1 MWGILL
7 IQYVHGGWSRPFVLK
22 GDPLL
27 FSSNL
32 SLGSSRRIAKGVES
46 VFLVA
51 TKKKDATLFLHHWI
65 LALDL
70 VFFLSSFR
78 LTDLVL
84 FICLSF
90 LSRLVVDAIVCS
102 IETSSFFS
110 CTRLKDSDTTWLYGP
125 LYKAAID
132 EFDRSR
138 FGAQTVA
145 VAEEGSI
152 SIPTT
157 PTHEILAPI
166 LPTDLA
172 SIISTSRPTS
182 TSSAPTTPPASI
194 TSGVGA
200 SRSGLYKSGG
210 PLKPVL
216 KHKTASELFK
226 ADTLFHVQSDLRL
239 HRKIEPFN
247 KARESAVFK
256 QHRQPKLRFNDSVE
270 QCVSIDTDVIS
281 EEEEEEEESLA
292 NDNNQNVDIGKSN
305 SDGNGKDDEDA
316 RAGLN
321 GRHEDEDGGLLMR
334 ISARKHPR
342 SIVRIDSTT
351 LKAASLHGMQDDDL
365 EDPEDATTTDDE
377 DEEGLFDE
385 PIYLGNPYTG
395 SGTAYVGSR
404 QDAPHEA
411 ALDDV
416 SYTRPS
422 PPSPS
427 AGSIASAD
435 SSASSAPFYSASS
448 TPVSNSSDMEGQLPR
463 LEPQQQQQPVLSAQ
477 PTAIS
482 QQPQPSQQQQ
492 TGTFVVTHTS
502 SPRTISTSF
511 LEQPAPISTTTTS
524 TPAPSAARTALASA
538 LEAEKAMAA
547 NGGMQQRATDLVANV
562 KGLVNWASSLVFNSS
577 TF

>member
-1 MWGILL
+1 MHDDTDAGRL
-7 IQYVHGGWSRPFVLK
+7 IPVNPPAAAIDYLGNGWNNEDDIAASWKFMTKQKNDLINGLRLENASWRNWAKQRHNLK
-22 GDPLL
+22 TISPK
-27 FSSNL
+27 
-32 SLGSSRRIAKGVES
+32 SLN
-46 VFLVA
+46 
-51 TKKKDATLFLHHWI
+51 W
-65 LALDL
+65 
-70 VFFLSSFR
+70 
-78 LTDLVL
+78 
-84 FICLSF
+84 
-90 LSRLVVDAIVCS
+90 
-102 IETSSFFS
+102 
-110 CTRLKDSDTTWLYGP
+110 LKDSDTTWLYGP

-145 VAEEGSI
+145 AGGSV

-157 PTHEILAPI
+157 PTHEILDPI
-166 LPTDLA
+166 LSTDLA
-172 SIISTSRPTS
+172 SVISASTPMT

-194 TSGVGA
+194 TSGVIGGA
-200 SRSGLYKSGG
+200 RSGFYKSGG

-226 ADTLFHVQSDLRL
+226 ADTLFHVQSDQRL

-270 QCVSIDTDVIS
+270 QCVSIDTDAIS
-281 EEEEEEEESLA
+281 EEDEESIA
-292 NDNNQNVDIGKSN
+292 TDNDSNIDSSSRSN
-305 SDGNGKDDEDA
+305 SSGNENDDEEA

-321 GRHEDEDGGLLMR
+321 GRREDEDDGLLMR
-334 ISARKHPR
+334 ISVRKPLR

-351 LKAASLHGMQDDDL
+351 LKAASLHGMQDEDL
-365 EDPEDATTTDDE
+365 EDPENATTTDDE

-395 SGTAYVGSR
+395 SETAYVGSR
-404 QDAPHEA
+404 QDTPHEA

-427 AGSIASAD
+427 AGSTASAD
-435 SSASSAPFYSASS
+435 SSASSAVFYSASS
-448 TPVSNSSDMEGQLPR
+448 TPVSNSNSSIDEQPFQQ
-463 LEPQQQQQPVLSAQ
+463 EQQQQQQQPVPA
-477 PTAIS
+477 A
-482 QQPQPSQQQQ
+482 QPSQTPQQQQQQLQ
-492 TGTFVVTHTS
+492 TGTYVVTHTS

-511 LEQPAPISTTTTS
+511 LEQPVPVSTTTTS
-524 TPAPSAARTALASA
+524 TAPAPSAARTALTSA
-538 LEAEKAMAA
+538 LEAEKALAA

>member
-1 MWGILL
+1 MHDDTDAGRL
-7 IQYVHGGWSRPFVLK
+7 IPANGPPALAIDYLGGGWNNEDDIAASWKFMTKQKNDLINGLRLENASWRNWAKQRHNLK
-22 GDPLL
+22 TISPK
-27 FSSNL
+27 
-32 SLGSSRRIAKGVES
+32 SLN
-46 VFLVA
+46 
-51 TKKKDATLFLHHWI
+51 W
-65 LALDL
+65 
-70 VFFLSSFR
+70 
-78 LTDLVL
+78 
-84 FICLSF
+84 
-90 LSRLVVDAIVCS
+90 
-102 IETSSFFS
+102 
-110 CTRLKDSDTTWLYGP
+110 LKDSDTTWLYGP

-145 VAEEGSI
+145 AAGESV

-157 PTHEILAPI
+157 PTRHISDPI

-172 SIISTSRPTS
+172 SAISTS
-182 TSSAPTTPPASI
+182 TSSSSSTSTASTTS
-194 TSGVGA
+194 TTTGA
-200 SRSGLYKSGG
+200 GARGKMAGGLKNG

-226 ADTLFHVQSDLRL
+226 ADTLFHVQSDMRL
-239 HRKIEPFN
+239 NRRIDPIN

-281 EEEEEEEESLA
+281 EEDEDMGGYGS
-292 NDNNQNVDIGKSN
+292 DSNNN
-305 SDGNGKDDEDA
+305 SSTSGGSGSSSRSSENNNEKDDEDA
-316 RAGLN
+316 RVGLN

-334 ISARKHPR
+334 ISVRRPPR

-351 LKAASLHGMQDDDL
+351 LKAASLHGMNENL
-365 EDPEDATTTDDE
+365 EDPEDATTTEDE
-377 DEEGLFDE
+377 DDEGLFDE

-404 QDAPHEA
+404 QDAPYEA

-416 SYTRPS
+416 SYTRPL
-422 PPSPS
+422 PPSPTV
-427 AGSIASAD
+427 GSTVSNE
-435 SSASSAPFYSASS
+435 SSSSSTVFYSASS
-448 TPVSNSSDMEGQLPR
+448 TTPNSSNSGSNASSIHGGIE
-463 LEPQQQQQPVLSAQ
+463 VH
-477 PTAIS
+477 
-482 QQPQPSQQQQ
+482 QQQ
-492 TGTFVVTHTS
+492 TPAFVVTQTS
-502 SPRTISTSF
+502 R
-511 LEQPAPISTTTTS
+511 PISSLLPPTGASTPLMDQTTTLT

-562 KGLVNWASSLVFNSS
+562 KGLVNWASSFVFNSS

>member
-1 MWGILL
+1 
-7 IQYVHGGWSRPFVLK
+7 
-22 GDPLL
+22 
-27 FSSNL
+27 
-32 SLGSSRRIAKGVES
+32 
-46 VFLVA
+46 
-51 TKKKDATLFLHHWI
+51 
-65 LALDL
+65 
-70 VFFLSSFR
+70 
-78 LTDLVL
+78 
-84 FICLSF
+84 
-90 LSRLVVDAIVCS
+90 
-102 IETSSFFS
+102 
-110 CTRLKDSDTTWLYGP
+110 LKDSDTTWLYGP

-145 VAEEGSI
+145 VAGGGSVP
-152 SIPTT
+152 IPTAS
-157 PTHEILAPI
+157 THEI

-172 SIISTSRPTS
+172 SVISPSTPTT
-182 TSSAPTTPPASI
+182 TSSAPTTPPASL
-194 TSGVGA
+194 TSGIGGA
-200 SRSGLYKSGG
+200 RGYGLKSGG

-239 HRKIEPFN
+239 SRKIEPIN

-281 EEEEEEEESLA
+281 EEDEEMLA
-292 NDNNQNVDIGKSN
+292 
-305 SDGNGKDDEDA
+305 DEDMGGDSSSKRNRHENENEDEEA

-321 GRHEDEDGGLLMR
+321 GRHEDEDSGLLMR
-334 ISARKHPR
+334 ISAARRPPR

-351 LKAASLHGMQDDDL
+351 LKAASLHGMQDEDL

-427 AGSIASAD
+427 AGSTASAD
-435 SSASSAPFYSASS
+435 SSTSSTAVFYSAPS
-448 TPVSNSSDMEGQLPR
+448 TPINTGSSIEEQLPVH
-463 LEPQQQQQPVLSAQ
+463 EQQQAPAQ
-477 PTAIS
+477 PQAAPPV
-482 QQPQPSQQQQ
+482 QPSQPSQQQQ
-492 TGTFVVTHTS
+492 QQQTGTYVVTHTS

-511 LEQPAPISTTTTS
+511 LEQPLPVSTTTS
-524 TPAPSAARTALASA
+524 TTPVPSAARTALASA

>member
-1 MWGILL
+1 
-7 IQYVHGGWSRPFVLK
+7 
-22 GDPLL
+22 
-27 FSSNL
+27 
-32 SLGSSRRIAKGVES
+32 
-46 VFLVA
+46 
-51 TKKKDATLFLHHWI
+51 
-65 LALDL
+65 
-70 VFFLSSFR
+70 
-78 LTDLVL
+78 
-84 FICLSF
+84 
-90 LSRLVVDAIVCS
+90 
-102 IETSSFFS
+102 
-110 CTRLKDSDTTWLYGP
+110 
-125 LYKAAID
+125 
-132 EFDRSR
+132 
-138 FGAQTVA
+138 
-145 VAEEGSI
+145 
-152 SIPTT
+152 
-157 PTHEILAPI
+157 
-166 LPTDLA
+166 
-172 SIISTSRPTS
+172 
-182 TSSAPTTPPASI
+182 
-194 TSGVGA
+194 
-200 SRSGLYKSGG
+200 
-210 PLKPVL
+210 LKPVL

-239 HRKIEPFN
+239 SRKIEPIN

-281 EEEEEEEESLA
+281 EEDEEMLA
-292 NDNNQNVDIGKSN
+292 
-305 SDGNGKDDEDA
+305 DEDMGGDSSSKRNRHENENEDEEA

-321 GRHEDEDGGLLMR
+321 GRHEDEDSGLLMR
-334 ISARKHPR
+334 ISAARRPPR

-351 LKAASLHGMQDDDL
+351 LKAASLHGMQDEDL

-427 AGSIASAD
+427 AGSTASAD
-435 SSASSAPFYSASS
+435 SSTSSTAVFYSAPS
-448 TPVSNSSDMEGQLPR
+448 TPINTGSSIEEQLPVH
-463 LEPQQQQQPVLSAQ
+463 EQQQAPAQ
-477 PTAIS
+477 PQAAPPV
-482 QQPQPSQQQQ
+482 QPSQPSQQQQ
-492 TGTFVVTHTS
+492 QQQTGTYVVTHTS

-511 LEQPAPISTTTTS
+511 LEQPLPVSTTTS
-524 TPAPSAARTALASA
+524 TTPVPSAARTALASA

>member
-1 MWGILL
+1 M
-7 IQYVHGGWSRPFVLK
+7 
-22 GDPLL
+22 
-27 FSSNL
+27 
-32 SLGSSRRIAKGVES
+32 
-46 VFLVA
+46 
-51 TKKKDATLFLHHWI
+51 
-65 LALDL
+65 
-70 VFFLSSFR
+70 
-78 LTDLVL
+78 

-90 LSRLVVDAIVCS
+90 LSRFVVDAVAYS

-110 CTRLKDSDTTWLYGP
+110 CIRLKDSDTTWLYGP

-145 VAEEGSI
+145 VAEGGSV

-172 SIISTSRPTS
+172 SLISTSTPTT

-194 TSGVGA
+194 TSGVGS
-200 SRSGLYKSGG
+200 SRSGFYRSGG

-281 EEEEEEEESLA
+281 EEDEESLA
-292 NDNNQNVDIGKSN
+292 NDNNSNVDITRGNSN
-305 SDGNGKDDEDA
+305 GNGKDDDDA

-334 ISARKHPR
+334 ISIRKPPR

-427 AGSIASAD
+427 AGSTASAD
-435 SSASSAPFYSASS
+435 SSASSAAFYSASS
-448 TPVSNSSDMEGQLPR
+448 TPVNSSSDMEGQLLQP
-463 LEPQQQQQPVLSAQ
+463 EPQQQQQQQPVSSAQ
-477 PTAIS
+477 PTPIP
-482 QQPQPSQQQQ
+482 QQQQPSQQQH

-511 LEQPAPISTTTTS
+511 LEQPLPVSTTTTT

-538 LEAEKAMAA
+538 LEAEKALAA

>member
-1 MWGILL
+1 MHDDTDAGRL
-7 IQYVHGGWSRPFVLK
+7 IPVNPPAAAIDYLGNGWNNEDDIAASWKFMTKQKNDLINGLRLENASWRNWAKQRHNLK
-22 GDPLL
+22 TISPK
-27 FSSNL
+27 
-32 SLGSSRRIAKGVES
+32 SLN
-46 VFLVA
+46 
-51 TKKKDATLFLHHWI
+51 W
-65 LALDL
+65 
-70 VFFLSSFR
+70 
-78 LTDLVL
+78 
-84 FICLSF
+84 
-90 LSRLVVDAIVCS
+90 
-102 IETSSFFS
+102 
-110 CTRLKDSDTTWLYGP
+110 LKDSDTTWLYGP

-145 VAEEGSI
+145 VAEDGSV

-157 PTHEILAPI
+157 STHEMLDPL
-166 LPTDLA
+166 LPTDLD
-172 SIISTSRPTS
+172 SVISTSMPTT

-194 TSGVGA
+194 SSGVGGA
-200 SRSGLYKSGG
+200 RGYGLKSGG

-239 HRKIEPFN
+239 SRKIEPFN

-281 EEEEEEEESLA
+281 EEDEEMLSD
-292 NDNNQNVDIGKSN
+292 DNMGGDSSSWSN
-305 SDGNGKDDEDA
+305 SNENRNDDEDA
-316 RAGLN
+316 RTGLN
-321 GRHEDEDGGLLMR
+321 GRHEDEDGGLLLR
-334 ISARKHPR
+334 ISVARRPPR

-351 LKAASLHGMQDDDL
+351 LKAASLHGMQDEDL

-427 AGSIASAD
+427 AESTTSAD
-435 SSASSAPFYSASS
+435 SSASSFAAFHSASS
-448 TPVSNSSDMEGQLPR
+448 TPLSNSIIIEEQPLQEQPLQEQQQVPIQLHP
-463 LEPQQQQQPVLSAQ
+463 EPLVQSSHPSQQQLQQQQQS
-477 PTAIS
+477 
-482 QQPQPSQQQQ
+482 
-492 TGTFVVTHTS
+492 GTYVVTHTS

-511 LEQPAPISTTTTS
+511 LEQPLPVSTTTS
-524 TPAPSAARTALASA
+524 ATPAPSAARTALASA
-538 LEAEKAMAA
+538 LEAEKAMAV